1 MDQTRRTIGSGPL
14 SRVDNEQ
21 GAALIIVLLMLLLLI
36 ILGTTLF
43 NSSVTEIKVA
53 GNYRNNLET
62 FFAADAA
69 VEFAMTYSGIY
80 TSIYGNAT
88 TWPEQG
94 HGAVLNDSFGV
105 DRDKASDDPYKDYN
119 QITIPGTTDKAQ
131 IKVELVKSKGNPPP
145 GYGFQEDVGI
155 GSGSGFKANQFAVT
169 VIANGPNNARTDI
182 ESGVARIVP

>member
-1 MDQTRRTIGSGPL
+1 MGQPRRTIGSGPL

-43 NSSVTEIKVA
+43 TSSVSELKVA

-69 VEFAMTYSGIY
+69 VEFAVTYSAIY
-80 TSIYGNAT
+80 TSLYGTAT
-88 TWPEQG
+88 TWPAPGQG
-94 HGAVLNDSFGV
+94 KVLDGSFAATGANT
-105 DRDKASDDPYKDYN
+105 DPYRDYN
-119 QITIPGTTDKAQ
+119 QITIPGTSDRAQ
-131 IKVELVKSKGNPPP
+131 IKVELVKSRGNPPP
-145 GYGFQEDVGI
+145 GYGFQEDAGI
-155 GSGSGFKANQFAVT
+155 GGGGGFRSNLLAVS

-182 ESGVARIVP
+182 ETGVARMVPP

>member
-43 NSSVTEIKVA
+43 TSSVTEIKVA

-80 TSIYGNAT
+80 TSIYGTTT
-88 TWPEQG
+88 TWPAPGQG
-94 HGAVLNDSFGV
+94 KVLNDSFGV
-105 DRDKASDDPYKDYN
+105 AGANDNPYKDYN
-119 QITIPGTTDKAQ
+119 QITIPGTNDKAQ
-131 IKVELVKSKGNPPP
+131 VKVELVKSRGNPPP
-145 GYGFQEDVGI
+145 GYGFQEDAGI
-155 GSGSGFKANQFAVT
+155 GGGGGFRANVFAVT
-169 VIANGPNNARTDI
+169 VIANGPNNARTDL
-182 ESGVARIVP
+182 ESGVARVVPQ